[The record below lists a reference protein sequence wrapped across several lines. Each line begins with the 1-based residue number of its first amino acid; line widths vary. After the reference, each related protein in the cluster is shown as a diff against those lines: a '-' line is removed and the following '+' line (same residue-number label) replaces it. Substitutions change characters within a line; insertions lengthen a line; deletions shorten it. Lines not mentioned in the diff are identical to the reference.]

1 MKFRITSALLAG
13 ILVVPVLAVAQ
24 ETAVELEYL
33 TLRPPTT
40 ELVGAQ
46 TVAVIDFQI
55 VGRTALGLHAG
66 MVLADALTAALTN
79 ERRIRRS
86 ENWVLSAAAE
96 VTEDAVEGLLR
107 FSAPESVTKGL
118 SQSVGGLFGGGDDE
132 EKKKRGEPARR
143 DAPLEIGWTTTRV
156 FEVTDRSA
164 VVQASNQLGVAQ
176 GVALAAEQQRTM
188 GERLG
193 AAAIIGGTITRLDD
207 ARDSRFSQGRE
218 NCFQRNVIIRV
229 SMQVVETSSGLVLSH
244 PEAVEQTV
252 TDQAC
257 GNNGYQNLKAHEE
270 LLDDAIDA
278 AADRL
283 ADEISPY
290 LEAVPVKLVEIVGD
304 GSSEAEEAAEL
315 VVEGDLATAYILYAG
330 LMENDAFNP
339 ELAYNVGA
347 LNEVV
352 GNFGAAAERY
362 RYAAGLDANSEL
374 YQDAVARAEMENGR
388 RQMWI
393 ALGMD
398 VQDVAWPDQAS
409 GAAAEAGD
417 QVMTAADRSDRHT
430 VYASPDTESVKI
442 AEIPGGLTLTLASR
456 SESGDWLEVELPDG
470 SRGWL
475 QRASVN

>member
-1 MKFRITSALLAG
+1 MKYRITSALLAG
-13 ILVVPVLAVAQ
+13 ILVLPVLAVAQ

-33 TLRPPTT
+33 TLRPPSN
-40 ELVGAQ
+40 ELVGVQ

-86 ENWVLSAAAE
+86 ESWVLSAAAE
-96 VTEDAVEGLLR
+96 ATEDAVEGLLR

-118 SQSVGGLFGGGDDE
+118 SRSVGGLFGGDDDE
-132 EKKKRGEPARR
+132 KEKRGEPARR
-143 DAPLEIGWTTTRV
+143 DAPLEIGWTTTQV
-156 FEVTDRSA
+156 FKVTDRST

-176 GVALAAEQQRTM
+176 GATLAAEQQQTM

-218 NCFQRNVIIRV
+218 NCFQREVIIRV

-252 TDQAC
+252 SDQAC
-257 GNNGYQNLKAHEE
+257 GNNGYQDLRAHEE

-374 YQDAVARAEMENGR
+374 YRDAVARAEMENGR

-417 QVMTAADRSDRHT
+417 QLMTAGDRSDRHT
-430 VYASPDTESVKI
+430 VYASPDTKSEKI
-442 AEIPGGLTLTLASR
+442 AEIPGGITLTLGSR
-456 SESGDWLEVELPDG
+456 SESGDWLEVELPNG
-470 SRGWL
+470 SSGWL